1 MLKLS
6 RREKQ
11 WQSYQRGI
19 GEADVFM
26 LSFALPLAF
35 MFANYLVNLV
45 GQFTWV
51 KLGSLEALLRPVEQ
65 LDKEVE
71 IG

>member
-1 MLKLS
+1 
-6 RREKQ
+6 
-11 WQSYQRGI
+11 
-19 GEADVFM
+19 
-26 LSFALPLAF
+26 
-35 MFANYLVNLV
+35 MFADYFWYLV